1 MLIFISAVLVAQC
14 AGFVLMPCR
23 PGLFDLDA
31 IASKVEIVAS
41 ADTAAAV
48 VLNVAPRGKLADEA
62 REALEG
68 KGITV
73 LPSTI
78 HQRAAY
84 SHAVIDGR
92 AVHEYEPE
100 GKAAEDIA
108 GIYGNISRKLG
119 LHTGR
124 RKVVA

>member
-1 MLIFISAVLVAQC
+1 MPDRPLVAQC

-31 IASKVEIVAS
+31 IASKVEIVASADTAS

-100 GKAAEDIA
+100 GKPLKI
-108 GIYGNISRKLG
+108 
-119 LHTGR
+119 
-124 RKVVA
+124 

>member
-1 MLIFISAVLVAQC
+1 MLLRHS
-14 AGFVLMPCR
+14 R
-23 PGLFDLDA
+23 DA
-31 IASKVEIVAS
+31 
-41 ADTAAAV
+41 AD
-48 VLNVAPRGKLADEA
+48 
-62 REALEG
+62 
-68 KGITV
+68 
-73 LPSTI
+73 
-78 HQRAAY
+78 

-119 LHTGR
+119 LLTGR